1 MEGFKKIIKM
11 KTGGSVN
18 NVYEA
23 KKSSG
28 DKDNIQ
34 KTKAIKAGPAAAPS
48 KAAVKGKDVGAKTVG
63 ASGHKDPYI
72 KSKESG
78 KTPNAPSAAVKGRN
92 KKATGTV
99 NKFKTGGNVKKMA
112 AGGALEQAALL
123 NALPGKVNE
132 IERARMAARAKNAL
146 QYLGPAQQSQFINQ
160 GGMNSGA
167 RMTNAD
173 MQMGQ
178 QLKNPVIDPGA
189 RMTNADIQMGQ
200 QLKNPSAQD
209 AAIQGG
215 QKRGGKVKKDKC

>member
-160 GGMNSGA
+160 GGMRPAPAPAPAPAPMANMGA
-167 RMTNAD
+167 GNM
-173 MQMGQ
+173 
-178 QLKNPVIDPGA
+178 VPG
-189 RMTNADIQMGQ
+189 
-200 QLKNPSAQD
+200 AQD